1 MTQADMGMGRF
12 GQWIVHTEP
21 KAINRIHEMGIN
33 LDENTVIHMRGE
45 SNPCPTCDRFL
56 TQVHYE
62 TGVQIRYAWSQARRG
77 GAMMEEQGMIQYD
90 LDRLW
95 NNLRPGEEAV
105 PELEDI
111 LEYFAGR
118 GD

>member
-1 MTQADMGMGRF
+1 
-12 GQWIVHTEP
+12 
-21 KAINRIHEMGIN
+21 
-33 LDENTVIHMRGE
+33 
-45 SNPCPTCDRFL
+45 
-56 TQVHYE
+56 
-62 TGVQIRYAWSQARRG
+62 
-77 GAMMEEQGMIQYD
+77 MMEEQGMIQYD